1 MVDLTEKLY
10 YSDGHLSRFTARVT
24 SCEKEDGTWAVK
36 LDRSAFFPGGGG
48 QEADEGVLSDM
59 KLLGL
64 REEGEDIVHLTPAPL
79 EPGAL
84 VEGRIDWPL
93 RFSRMQGHS
102 GEHILSG
109 TVHRLFGYDNVGFHM
124 GEEAITIDFSGELS
138 REDLS
143 RAELEANR
151 AIWRDVPV
159 RTLLPTPGELAAMD
173 YRSKKELTGQ
183 VRIVEIEGVDLC
195 ACCAPHVSH
204 SGEVGLLKIIDSM
217 RHRGGTRLT
226 LLCGEAALLDYEAL
240 HENNAAVSAALSA
253 NVRGGGA
260 LPARLG
266 QGIELRHVSFGYEP
280 GCEVLHDITASFR
293 PGECCAV
300 VGASGS
306 GKSTLL
312 RLLMASHADYS
323 GEIRLGECELREI
336 KSESLYDLVSVI
348 EQDVFVFNASIR
360 DNITMFSPFPEA
372 EVERAIELSG
382 LSALVAE
389 RGGDYLCGENGSGL
403 SGGEG
408 QRVSIARS
416 LLRPPRY
423 CWWTRPPPRSTP
435 RRRIRSRTPYSPSGA

>member
-48 QEADEGVLSDM
+48 QGADEGVLSDM

-183 VRIVEIEGVDLC
+183 VRIVKIEGVDLC

-253 NVRGGGA
+253 KRLETGGAIARVMAEQEERRAELTKLKRELLQLKAAALRPTEGSICIFESDIDMITLRELVNAGSELAGKVCAGFAGTDGDYKYIIGSRTVPLRARAKEINAAIDGRGGGSDA
-260 LPARLG
+260 MIQGTSRARRED
-266 QGIELRHVSFGYEP
+266 IERY
-280 GCEVLHDITASFR
+280 
-293 PGECCAV
+293 
-300 VGASGS
+300 
-306 GKSTLL
+306 
-312 RLLMASHADYS
+312 
-323 GEIRLGECELREI
+323 
-336 KSESLYDLVSVI
+336 
-348 EQDVFVFNASIR
+348 FNA
-360 DNITMFSPFPEA
+360 
-372 EVERAIELSG
+372 LK
-382 LSALVAE
+382 
-389 RGGDYLCGENGSGL
+389 
-403 SGGEG
+403 
-408 QRVSIARS
+408 
-416 LLRPPRY
+416 
-423 CWWTRPPPRSTP
+423 
-435 RRRIRSRTPYSPSGA
+435 

>member
-24 SCEKEDGTWAVK
+24 SCEKEDGVWAVK

-204 SGEVGLLKIIDSM
+204 SGEIGLLKIIDSM

-253 NVRGGGA
+253 KRLETGGAIARVMAEQEERRAELTKLKRELLQLKAAALRPTEGSICIFESDIDMITLRELVNAGSELAGKVCAGFAGTDGDYKYIIGSRTVPLRARAKEINAAIDGRGGGSDA
-260 LPARLG
+260 MIQGTSRARRED
-266 QGIELRHVSFGYEP
+266 IERY
-280 GCEVLHDITASFR
+280 
-293 PGECCAV
+293 
-300 VGASGS
+300 
-306 GKSTLL
+306 
-312 RLLMASHADYS
+312 
-323 GEIRLGECELREI
+323 
-336 KSESLYDLVSVI
+336 
-348 EQDVFVFNASIR
+348 FNA
-360 DNITMFSPFPEA
+360 
-372 EVERAIELSG
+372 LK
-382 LSALVAE
+382 
-389 RGGDYLCGENGSGL
+389 
-403 SGGEG
+403 
-408 QRVSIARS
+408 
-416 LLRPPRY
+416 
-423 CWWTRPPPRSTP
+423 
-435 RRRIRSRTPYSPSGA
+435 

>member
-1 MVDLTEKLY
+1 MTEKLY

-24 SCEKEDGTWAVK
+24 SCEREDGTWAVK

-48 QEADEGVLSDM
+48 QEADKGVLSDM

-253 NVRGGGA
+253 KRLETGGAIARVMAEQEERRAELTKLKRELLQLKAAALRPTEGSICIFESDIDMITLRELVNAGSELAGKVCAGFAGTDGDYKYIIGSRSVPLRARAKEINAAIDGRGGGSDA
-260 LPARLG
+260 MIQGTSRARRED
-266 QGIELRHVSFGYEP
+266 IERY
-280 GCEVLHDITASFR
+280 
-293 PGECCAV
+293 
-300 VGASGS
+300 
-306 GKSTLL
+306 
-312 RLLMASHADYS
+312 
-323 GEIRLGECELREI
+323 
-336 KSESLYDLVSVI
+336 
-348 EQDVFVFNASIR
+348 FNA
-360 DNITMFSPFPEA
+360 
-372 EVERAIELSG
+372 LK
-382 LSALVAE
+382 
-389 RGGDYLCGENGSGL
+389 
-403 SGGEG
+403 
-408 QRVSIARS
+408 
-416 LLRPPRY
+416 
-423 CWWTRPPPRSTP
+423 
-435 RRRIRSRTPYSPSGA
+435 

>member
-204 SGEVGLLKIIDSM
+204 TGEVGLLKIIDSM

-253 NVRGGGA
+253 KRLETGGAIARVMAEQEERRAEFTKLKRELLQLKAAALRPTEGSICIFESDIDMITLRELVNAGSELAGKVCAGFAGTDGDYKYIIGSRTVPLRARAKEINAAIDGRGGGSDA
-260 LPARLG
+260 MIQGTSRARRED
-266 QGIELRHVSFGYEP
+266 IERY
-280 GCEVLHDITASFR
+280 
-293 PGECCAV
+293 
-300 VGASGS
+300 
-306 GKSTLL
+306 
-312 RLLMASHADYS
+312 
-323 GEIRLGECELREI
+323 
-336 KSESLYDLVSVI
+336 
-348 EQDVFVFNASIR
+348 FNA
-360 DNITMFSPFPEA
+360 
-372 EVERAIELSG
+372 LK
-382 LSALVAE
+382 
-389 RGGDYLCGENGSGL
+389 
-403 SGGEG
+403 
-408 QRVSIARS
+408 
-416 LLRPPRY
+416 
-423 CWWTRPPPRSTP
+423 
-435 RRRIRSRTPYSPSGA
+435 

>member
-24 SCEKEDGTWAVK
+24 SCEKEDGVWAVK

-253 NVRGGGA
+253 KRLETGGAIARVMAEQEERRAEFTKLKRELLQLKAAALRPTEGSICIFESDIDMITLRELVNAGSELAGKVCAGFAGMDGDYKYIIGSRTVPLRARAKEINAAIDGRGGGSDA
-260 LPARLG
+260 MIQGTSRARRED
-266 QGIELRHVSFGYEP
+266 IERY
-280 GCEVLHDITASFR
+280 
-293 PGECCAV
+293 
-300 VGASGS
+300 
-306 GKSTLL
+306 
-312 RLLMASHADYS
+312 
-323 GEIRLGECELREI
+323 
-336 KSESLYDLVSVI
+336 
-348 EQDVFVFNASIR
+348 FNA
-360 DNITMFSPFPEA
+360 
-372 EVERAIELSG
+372 LK
-382 LSALVAE
+382 
-389 RGGDYLCGENGSGL
+389 
-403 SGGEG
+403 
-408 QRVSIARS
+408 
-416 LLRPPRY
+416 
-423 CWWTRPPPRSTP
+423 
-435 RRRIRSRTPYSPSGA
+435 

>member
-48 QEADEGVLSDM
+48 QGADEGVLSDM

-253 NVRGGGA
+253 KRLETGGAIARVMAEQEERRAELTKLKRELLQLKAAALRPTEGSICIFESDIDMITLRELVNAGSELAGKVCAGFAGTDGDYKYIIGSRTVPLRARAKEINAAIDGRGGGSDA
-260 LPARLG
+260 MIQGTSRARRED
-266 QGIELRHVSFGYEP
+266 IERY
-280 GCEVLHDITASFR
+280 
-293 PGECCAV
+293 
-300 VGASGS
+300 
-306 GKSTLL
+306 
-312 RLLMASHADYS
+312 
-323 GEIRLGECELREI
+323 
-336 KSESLYDLVSVI
+336 
-348 EQDVFVFNASIR
+348 FNA
-360 DNITMFSPFPEA
+360 
-372 EVERAIELSG
+372 LK
-382 LSALVAE
+382 
-389 RGGDYLCGENGSGL
+389 
-403 SGGEG
+403 
-408 QRVSIARS
+408 
-416 LLRPPRY
+416 
-423 CWWTRPPPRSTP
+423 
-435 RRRIRSRTPYSPSGA
+435 

>member
-24 SCEKEDGTWAVK
+24 SCEKEDGAWAVK

-48 QEADEGVLSDM
+48 QGADEGVLSDM

-64 REEGEDIVHLTPAPL
+64 REEGEDIVHLTPALL

-253 NVRGGGA
+253 KRLETGGAIARVMAEQEERRAELTKLKRELLQLKAAALRPTEGSICIFESDIDMITLRELVNAGSELAGKVCAGFAGTDGDYKYIIGSRTVPLRARAKEINAAIDGRGGGSDA
-260 LPARLG
+260 MIQGTSRARRED
-266 QGIELRHVSFGYEP
+266 IERY
-280 GCEVLHDITASFR
+280 
-293 PGECCAV
+293 
-300 VGASGS
+300 
-306 GKSTLL
+306 
-312 RLLMASHADYS
+312 
-323 GEIRLGECELREI
+323 
-336 KSESLYDLVSVI
+336 
-348 EQDVFVFNASIR
+348 FNA
-360 DNITMFSPFPEA
+360 
-372 EVERAIELSG
+372 LK
-382 LSALVAE
+382 
-389 RGGDYLCGENGSGL
+389 
-403 SGGEG
+403 
-408 QRVSIARS
+408 
-416 LLRPPRY
+416 
-423 CWWTRPPPRSTP
+423 
-435 RRRIRSRTPYSPSGA
+435 

>member
-1 MVDLTEKLY
+1 MTEKLY

-24 SCEKEDGTWAVK
+24 SCEKEDGAWAVK

-151 AIWRDVPV
+151 AIWCDVPV

-253 NVRGGGA
+253 KRLETGGAIARVMAEQEERRAELTKLKRELLQLKAAALRPTEGSICIFESDIDMITLRELVNAGSELAGKVCAGFAGTDGDYKYIIGSRTVPLRARAKEINAAIDGRGGGSDA
-260 LPARLG
+260 MIQGTSRARRED
-266 QGIELRHVSFGYEP
+266 IERY
-280 GCEVLHDITASFR
+280 
-293 PGECCAV
+293 
-300 VGASGS
+300 
-306 GKSTLL
+306 
-312 RLLMASHADYS
+312 
-323 GEIRLGECELREI
+323 
-336 KSESLYDLVSVI
+336 
-348 EQDVFVFNASIR
+348 FNA
-360 DNITMFSPFPEA
+360 
-372 EVERAIELSG
+372 LK
-382 LSALVAE
+382 
-389 RGGDYLCGENGSGL
+389 
-403 SGGEG
+403 
-408 QRVSIARS
+408 
-416 LLRPPRY
+416 
-423 CWWTRPPPRSTP
+423 
-435 RRRIRSRTPYSPSGA
+435 

>member
-1 MVDLTEKLY
+1 MTEKLY

-24 SCEKEDGTWAVK
+24 SCEKEDGVWAVK

-253 NVRGGGA
+253 KRLETGGAIARVMAEQEERRAELTKLKRELLQLKAAALRPTEGSICIFESDIDMITLRELVNAGSELAGKVCAGFAGTDGDYKYIIGSRTVSLRARAKEINAAIDGRGGGSDA
-260 LPARLG
+260 MIQGTSRARRED
-266 QGIELRHVSFGYEP
+266 IERY
-280 GCEVLHDITASFR
+280 
-293 PGECCAV
+293 
-300 VGASGS
+300 
-306 GKSTLL
+306 
-312 RLLMASHADYS
+312 
-323 GEIRLGECELREI
+323 
-336 KSESLYDLVSVI
+336 
-348 EQDVFVFNASIR
+348 FNA
-360 DNITMFSPFPEA
+360 
-372 EVERAIELSG
+372 LK
-382 LSALVAE
+382 
-389 RGGDYLCGENGSGL
+389 
-403 SGGEG
+403 
-408 QRVSIARS
+408 
-416 LLRPPRY
+416 
-423 CWWTRPPPRSTP
+423 
-435 RRRIRSRTPYSPSGA
+435 

>member
-1 MVDLTEKLY
+1 MTEKLY

-24 SCEKEDGTWAVK
+24 SCEKEDGAWAVK

-48 QEADEGVLSDM
+48 QGADEGVLSDM

-173 YRSKKELTGQ
+173 YRSKRELTGQ

-253 NVRGGGA
+253 KRLETGGAIARVMAEQEERRAEFTKLKRELLQLKAAALRPTEGSICIFESDIDMITLRELVNAGSELAGKVCAGFAGTDGDYKYIIGSRTVPLRARAKEINAAIDGRGGGSDA
-260 LPARLG
+260 MIQGTSRARRED
-266 QGIELRHVSFGYEP
+266 IERY
-280 GCEVLHDITASFR
+280 
-293 PGECCAV
+293 
-300 VGASGS
+300 
-306 GKSTLL
+306 
-312 RLLMASHADYS
+312 
-323 GEIRLGECELREI
+323 
-336 KSESLYDLVSVI
+336 
-348 EQDVFVFNASIR
+348 FNA
-360 DNITMFSPFPEA
+360 
-372 EVERAIELSG
+372 LK
-382 LSALVAE
+382 
-389 RGGDYLCGENGSGL
+389 
-403 SGGEG
+403 
-408 QRVSIARS
+408 
-416 LLRPPRY
+416 
-423 CWWTRPPPRSTP
+423 
-435 RRRIRSRTPYSPSGA
+435 

>member
-1 MVDLTEKLY
+1 MTEKLY

-24 SCEKEDGTWAVK
+24 SCEKEDGVWAVK

-109 TVHRLFGYDNVGFHM
+109 TVHRLFGYNNVGFHM

-138 REDLS
+138 RENLS

-253 NVRGGGA
+253 KRLETGGAIARVMAEQEERRAELTKLKRELLQLKAAALRPTEGSICIFESDIDMITLRELVNAGSELAGKVCAGFAGTDGDYKYIIGSRTVPLRARAKEINAAIDGRGGGSDA
-260 LPARLG
+260 MIQGTSRARRED
-266 QGIELRHVSFGYEP
+266 IERY
-280 GCEVLHDITASFR
+280 
-293 PGECCAV
+293 
-300 VGASGS
+300 
-306 GKSTLL
+306 
-312 RLLMASHADYS
+312 
-323 GEIRLGECELREI
+323 
-336 KSESLYDLVSVI
+336 
-348 EQDVFVFNASIR
+348 FNA
-360 DNITMFSPFPEA
+360 
-372 EVERAIELSG
+372 LK
-382 LSALVAE
+382 
-389 RGGDYLCGENGSGL
+389 
-403 SGGEG
+403 
-408 QRVSIARS
+408 
-416 LLRPPRY
+416 
-423 CWWTRPPPRSTP
+423 
-435 RRRIRSRTPYSPSGA
+435 

>member
-1 MVDLTEKLY
+1 MQLHYTRGRGNVLSSLDKEVVDLTEKLY

-253 NVRGGGA
+253 KRLETGGAIARVMAEQEERRAEFTKLKRELLQLKAAALRPTEGSICIFESDIDMITLRELVNAGSELAGKVCAGFAGTDGDYKYIIGSRTVPLRARAKEINAAIDGRGGGSDA
-260 LPARLG
+260 MIQGTSRARRED
-266 QGIELRHVSFGYEP
+266 IERY
-280 GCEVLHDITASFR
+280 
-293 PGECCAV
+293 
-300 VGASGS
+300 
-306 GKSTLL
+306 
-312 RLLMASHADYS
+312 
-323 GEIRLGECELREI
+323 
-336 KSESLYDLVSVI
+336 
-348 EQDVFVFNASIR
+348 FNA
-360 DNITMFSPFPEA
+360 
-372 EVERAIELSG
+372 LK
-382 LSALVAE
+382 
-389 RGGDYLCGENGSGL
+389 
-403 SGGEG
+403 
-408 QRVSIARS
+408 
-416 LLRPPRY
+416 
-423 CWWTRPPPRSTP
+423 
-435 RRRIRSRTPYSPSGA
+435 

>member
-1 MVDLTEKLY
+1 MTEKLY

-24 SCEKEDGTWAVK
+24 SCEREDGTWAVK

-48 QEADEGVLSDM
+48 QEADKGVLSDM

-226 LLCGEAALLDYEAL
+226 LLCGEAALLDYAAL

-253 NVRGGGA
+253 KRLETGGAIARVMAEQEERRAEFTKLKRELLQLKAAALRPTEGSICIFESDIDMITLRELVNAGSELAGKVCAGFAGTDGDYKYIIGSRTVPLRARAKEINAAIDGRGGGSDA
-260 LPARLG
+260 MIQGTSRARREE
-266 QGIELRHVSFGYEP
+266 IERY
-280 GCEVLHDITASFR
+280 
-293 PGECCAV
+293 
-300 VGASGS
+300 
-306 GKSTLL
+306 
-312 RLLMASHADYS
+312 
-323 GEIRLGECELREI
+323 
-336 KSESLYDLVSVI
+336 
-348 EQDVFVFNASIR
+348 FNA
-360 DNITMFSPFPEA
+360 
-372 EVERAIELSG
+372 LK
-382 LSALVAE
+382 
-389 RGGDYLCGENGSGL
+389 
-403 SGGEG
+403 
-408 QRVSIARS
+408 
-416 LLRPPRY
+416 
-423 CWWTRPPPRSTP
+423 
-435 RRRIRSRTPYSPSGA
+435 

>member
-1 MVDLTEKLY
+1 MTEKLY

-24 SCEKEDGTWAVK
+24 SCEKEDGAWAVK

-84 VEGRIDWPL
+84 VEGKIDWPL

-183 VRIVEIEGVDLC
+183 VRIVKIEGVDLC

-253 NVRGGGA
+253 KRLETGGAIARVMAEQEERRAELTKLKRELLQLKAAALRPTEGSICIFESDIDMITLRELVNAGSELAGKVCAGFAGTDGDYKYIIGSRTVPLRARAKEINAAIDGRGGGSDA
-260 LPARLG
+260 MIQGTSRARRED
-266 QGIELRHVSFGYEP
+266 IERY
-280 GCEVLHDITASFR
+280 
-293 PGECCAV
+293 
-300 VGASGS
+300 
-306 GKSTLL
+306 
-312 RLLMASHADYS
+312 
-323 GEIRLGECELREI
+323 
-336 KSESLYDLVSVI
+336 
-348 EQDVFVFNASIR
+348 FNA
-360 DNITMFSPFPEA
+360 
-372 EVERAIELSG
+372 LK
-382 LSALVAE
+382 
-389 RGGDYLCGENGSGL
+389 
-403 SGGEG
+403 
-408 QRVSIARS
+408 
-416 LLRPPRY
+416 
-423 CWWTRPPPRSTP
+423 
-435 RRRIRSRTPYSPSGA
+435 

>member
-1 MVDLTEKLY
+1 MTEKLY

-24 SCEKEDGTWAVK
+24 SCEKEDGVWAVK

-253 NVRGGGA
+253 KRLETGGAIARVMAEQEERRAELTKLKRELLQLKAAALRPTEGSICIFESDIDMITLRELVNAGSELAGKVCAGFAGTDGDYKYIIGSRTVPLRARAKEINAAIDGRGGGSDA
-260 LPARLG
+260 MIQGTSRARRED
-266 QGIELRHVSFGYEP
+266 IERY
-280 GCEVLHDITASFR
+280 
-293 PGECCAV
+293 
-300 VGASGS
+300 
-306 GKSTLL
+306 
-312 RLLMASHADYS
+312 
-323 GEIRLGECELREI
+323 
-336 KSESLYDLVSVI
+336 
-348 EQDVFVFNASIR
+348 FNA
-360 DNITMFSPFPEA
+360 
-372 EVERAIELSG
+372 LK
-382 LSALVAE
+382 
-389 RGGDYLCGENGSGL
+389 
-403 SGGEG
+403 
-408 QRVSIARS
+408 
-416 LLRPPRY
+416 
-423 CWWTRPPPRSTP
+423 
-435 RRRIRSRTPYSPSGA
+435 

>member
-1 MVDLTEKLY
+1 MTEKLY

-217 RHRGGTRLT
+217 RHRGGTRMT

-253 NVRGGGA
+253 KRLETGGAIARVMAEQEERRAELTKLKRELLQLKAAALRPTEGSICIFESDIDMITLRELVNAGSELAGKVCAGFAGTDGDYKYIIGSRTVPLRARAKEINAAIDGRGGGSDA
-260 LPARLG
+260 MIQGTSRARRED
-266 QGIELRHVSFGYEP
+266 IERY
-280 GCEVLHDITASFR
+280 
-293 PGECCAV
+293 
-300 VGASGS
+300 
-306 GKSTLL
+306 
-312 RLLMASHADYS
+312 
-323 GEIRLGECELREI
+323 
-336 KSESLYDLVSVI
+336 
-348 EQDVFVFNASIR
+348 FNA
-360 DNITMFSPFPEA
+360 
-372 EVERAIELSG
+372 LK
-382 LSALVAE
+382 
-389 RGGDYLCGENGSGL
+389 
-403 SGGEG
+403 
-408 QRVSIARS
+408 
-416 LLRPPRY
+416 
-423 CWWTRPPPRSTP
+423 
-435 RRRIRSRTPYSPSGA
+435 

>member
-1 MVDLTEKLY
+1 MTEKLY

-253 NVRGGGA
+253 KRLETGGAIARVMAEQEERRAELTKLKRELLQLKAAALRPTEGSICIFESDIDMITLRELVNAGSELAGKVCAGFAGTDGDYKYIICSRTVPLRARAKEINAAIDGRGGGSDA
-260 LPARLG
+260 MIQGTSRARRED
-266 QGIELRHVSFGYEP
+266 IERY
-280 GCEVLHDITASFR
+280 
-293 PGECCAV
+293 
-300 VGASGS
+300 
-306 GKSTLL
+306 
-312 RLLMASHADYS
+312 
-323 GEIRLGECELREI
+323 
-336 KSESLYDLVSVI
+336 
-348 EQDVFVFNASIR
+348 FNA
-360 DNITMFSPFPEA
+360 
-372 EVERAIELSG
+372 LK
-382 LSALVAE
+382 
-389 RGGDYLCGENGSGL
+389 
-403 SGGEG
+403 
-408 QRVSIARS
+408 
-416 LLRPPRY
+416 
-423 CWWTRPPPRSTP
+423 
-435 RRRIRSRTPYSPSGA
+435 

>member
-1 MVDLTEKLY
+1 MTEKLY

-24 SCEKEDGTWAVK
+24 SCEKEDGAWAVK

-217 RHRGGTRLT
+217 RGGTRLT

-253 NVRGGGA
+253 KRLETGGAIARVMAEQEERRAEFTKLKRELLQLKAAALRPTEGSICIFESDIDMITLRELVNAGSELAGKVCAGFAGTDGDYKYIIGSRTVPLRARAKEINAAIDGRGGGSDA
-260 LPARLG
+260 MIQGTSRARRED
-266 QGIELRHVSFGYEP
+266 IERY
-280 GCEVLHDITASFR
+280 
-293 PGECCAV
+293 
-300 VGASGS
+300 
-306 GKSTLL
+306 
-312 RLLMASHADYS
+312 
-323 GEIRLGECELREI
+323 
-336 KSESLYDLVSVI
+336 
-348 EQDVFVFNASIR
+348 FNA
-360 DNITMFSPFPEA
+360 
-372 EVERAIELSG
+372 LK
-382 LSALVAE
+382 
-389 RGGDYLCGENGSGL
+389 
-403 SGGEG
+403 
-408 QRVSIARS
+408 
-416 LLRPPRY
+416 
-423 CWWTRPPPRSTP
+423 
-435 RRRIRSRTPYSPSGA
+435 

>member
-1 MVDLTEKLY
+1 MTEKLY

-84 VEGRIDWPL
+84 VEGKIDWPL

-183 VRIVEIEGVDLC
+183 VRIVKIEGVDLC

-253 NVRGGGA
+253 KRLETGGAIARVMAEQEERRAEFTKLKRELLQLKAAALRPTEGSICIFESDIDMITLRELVNAGSELAGKVCAGFAGTDGDYKYIIGSRSVPLRARAKEINAAIDGRGGGSDA
-260 LPARLG
+260 MIQGTSRARRED
-266 QGIELRHVSFGYEP
+266 IERY
-280 GCEVLHDITASFR
+280 
-293 PGECCAV
+293 
-300 VGASGS
+300 
-306 GKSTLL
+306 
-312 RLLMASHADYS
+312 
-323 GEIRLGECELREI
+323 
-336 KSESLYDLVSVI
+336 
-348 EQDVFVFNASIR
+348 FNA
-360 DNITMFSPFPEA
+360 
-372 EVERAIELSG
+372 LK
-382 LSALVAE
+382 
-389 RGGDYLCGENGSGL
+389 
-403 SGGEG
+403 
-408 QRVSIARS
+408 
-416 LLRPPRY
+416 
-423 CWWTRPPPRSTP
+423 
-435 RRRIRSRTPYSPSGA
+435 

>member
-24 SCEKEDGTWAVK
+24 SCEKEDGAWAVK

-48 QEADEGVLSDM
+48 QGADEGVLSDM

-253 NVRGGGA
+253 KRLETGGAIARVMAEQEERRAEFTKLKRELLQLKAAALRPTEGSICIFESDIDMITLRELVNAGSELAGKVCAGFAGTDGDYKYIIGSRTVPLRARAKEINAAIDGRGGGSDA
-260 LPARLG
+260 MIQGTSRARRED
-266 QGIELRHVSFGYEP
+266 IERY
-280 GCEVLHDITASFR
+280 
-293 PGECCAV
+293 
-300 VGASGS
+300 
-306 GKSTLL
+306 
-312 RLLMASHADYS
+312 
-323 GEIRLGECELREI
+323 
-336 KSESLYDLVSVI
+336 
-348 EQDVFVFNASIR
+348 FNA
-360 DNITMFSPFPEA
+360 
-372 EVERAIELSG
+372 LK
-382 LSALVAE
+382 
-389 RGGDYLCGENGSGL
+389 
-403 SGGEG
+403 
-408 QRVSIARS
+408 
-416 LLRPPRY
+416 
-423 CWWTRPPPRSTP
+423 
-435 RRRIRSRTPYSPSGA
+435 

>member
-1 MVDLTEKLY
+1 MTEKLY

-24 SCEKEDGTWAVK
+24 SCEKEDGAWAVK

-48 QEADEGVLSDM
+48 QGADEGVLSDM

-183 VRIVEIEGVDLC
+183 VRIVKIEGVDLC

-253 NVRGGGA
+253 KRLETGGAIARVMAEQEERRAELTKLKRELLQLKAAALRPTEGSICIFESDIDMITLRELVNAGSELAGKVCAGFAGTDGDYKYIIGSRTVPLRARAKEINAAIDGRGGGSDA
-260 LPARLG
+260 MIQGTSRARRED
-266 QGIELRHVSFGYEP
+266 IERY
-280 GCEVLHDITASFR
+280 
-293 PGECCAV
+293 
-300 VGASGS
+300 
-306 GKSTLL
+306 
-312 RLLMASHADYS
+312 
-323 GEIRLGECELREI
+323 
-336 KSESLYDLVSVI
+336 
-348 EQDVFVFNASIR
+348 FNA
-360 DNITMFSPFPEA
+360 
-372 EVERAIELSG
+372 LK
-382 LSALVAE
+382 
-389 RGGDYLCGENGSGL
+389 
-403 SGGEG
+403 
-408 QRVSIARS
+408 
-416 LLRPPRY
+416 
-423 CWWTRPPPRSTP
+423 
-435 RRRIRSRTPYSPSGA
+435 

>member
-24 SCEKEDGTWAVK
+24 SCEKEDGAWAVK
-36 LDRSAFFPGGGG
+36 LDRSAFFPGGGQG
-48 QEADEGVLSDM
+48 ADEGVLSDM

-253 NVRGGGA
+253 KRLETGGAIARVMAEQEERRAEFTKLKRELLQLKAAALRPTEGSICIFESDIDMITLRELVNAGSELAGKVCAGFAGTDGDYKYIIGSRSVPLRARAKEINATIDGRGGGSDA
-260 LPARLG
+260 MIQGTSRARRED
-266 QGIELRHVSFGYEP
+266 IERY
-280 GCEVLHDITASFR
+280 
-293 PGECCAV
+293 
-300 VGASGS
+300 
-306 GKSTLL
+306 
-312 RLLMASHADYS
+312 
-323 GEIRLGECELREI
+323 
-336 KSESLYDLVSVI
+336 
-348 EQDVFVFNASIR
+348 FNA
-360 DNITMFSPFPEA
+360 
-372 EVERAIELSG
+372 LK
-382 LSALVAE
+382 
-389 RGGDYLCGENGSGL
+389 
-403 SGGEG
+403 
-408 QRVSIARS
+408 
-416 LLRPPRY
+416 
-423 CWWTRPPPRSTP
+423 
-435 RRRIRSRTPYSPSGA
+435 

>member
-1 MVDLTEKLY
+1 MTEKLY

-24 SCEKEDGTWAVK
+24 SCEKENGAWAVK

-138 REDLS
+138 PEDLS

-253 NVRGGGA
+253 KRLETGGAIARVMAEQEERRAELTKLKRELLQLKAAALRPTEGSICIFESDIDMITLRELVNAGSELAGKVCAGFAGTDGDYKYIIGSRTVPLRARAKEINAAIDGRGGGSDA
-260 LPARLG
+260 MIQGTSRARRED
-266 QGIELRHVSFGYEP
+266 IERY
-280 GCEVLHDITASFR
+280 
-293 PGECCAV
+293 
-300 VGASGS
+300 
-306 GKSTLL
+306 
-312 RLLMASHADYS
+312 
-323 GEIRLGECELREI
+323 
-336 KSESLYDLVSVI
+336 
-348 EQDVFVFNASIR
+348 FNA
-360 DNITMFSPFPEA
+360 
-372 EVERAIELSG
+372 LK
-382 LSALVAE
+382 
-389 RGGDYLCGENGSGL
+389 
-403 SGGEG
+403 
-408 QRVSIARS
+408 
-416 LLRPPRY
+416 
-423 CWWTRPPPRSTP
+423 
-435 RRRIRSRTPYSPSGA
+435 

>member
-36 LDRSAFFPGGGG
+36 LDRSAFFPGGG

-253 NVRGGGA
+253 KRLETGGAIARVMAEQEERRAELTKLKRELLQLKAAALRPTEGSICIFESDIDMITLRELVNAGSELAGKVCAGFAGTDGDYKYIIGSRTVPLRASAKEINAAIDGRGGGSDA
-260 LPARLG
+260 MIQGTSRARRED
-266 QGIELRHVSFGYEP
+266 IERY
-280 GCEVLHDITASFR
+280 
-293 PGECCAV
+293 
-300 VGASGS
+300 
-306 GKSTLL
+306 
-312 RLLMASHADYS
+312 
-323 GEIRLGECELREI
+323 
-336 KSESLYDLVSVI
+336 
-348 EQDVFVFNASIR
+348 FNA
-360 DNITMFSPFPEA
+360 
-372 EVERAIELSG
+372 LK
-382 LSALVAE
+382 
-389 RGGDYLCGENGSGL
+389 
-403 SGGEG
+403 
-408 QRVSIARS
+408 
-416 LLRPPRY
+416 
-423 CWWTRPPPRSTP
+423 
-435 RRRIRSRTPYSPSGA
+435 

>member
-240 HENNAAVSAALSA
+240 HENNAAVSTALSA
-253 NVRGGGA
+253 KRLETGGAIARVMAEQEERRAELTKLKRELLQLKAAALRPTEGSICIFESDIDMITLRELVNAGSELAGKVCAGFAGTDGDYKYIIGSRTVPLRARAKEINAAIDGRGGGSDA
-260 LPARLG
+260 MIQGTSRARRED
-266 QGIELRHVSFGYEP
+266 IERY
-280 GCEVLHDITASFR
+280 
-293 PGECCAV
+293 
-300 VGASGS
+300 
-306 GKSTLL
+306 
-312 RLLMASHADYS
+312 
-323 GEIRLGECELREI
+323 
-336 KSESLYDLVSVI
+336 
-348 EQDVFVFNASIR
+348 FNA
-360 DNITMFSPFPEA
+360 
-372 EVERAIELSG
+372 LK
-382 LSALVAE
+382 
-389 RGGDYLCGENGSGL
+389 
-403 SGGEG
+403 
-408 QRVSIARS
+408 
-416 LLRPPRY
+416 
-423 CWWTRPPPRSTP
+423 
-435 RRRIRSRTPYSPSGA
+435 

>member
-1 MVDLTEKLY
+1 MVILTEKLY
-10 YSDGHLSRFTARVT
+10 YSDGHLSRFTAHVT
-24 SCEKEDGTWAVK
+24 SCEREDGAWAVK

-48 QEADEGVLSDM
+48 QGADEGVLSDM

-84 VEGRIDWPL
+84 VEGRINWPL
-93 RFSRMQGHS
+93 RFARMQGHS

-183 VRIVEIEGVDLC
+183 VRIVKIEGVDLC

-226 LLCGEAALLDYEAL
+226 LLCGEAAMLDYDAL

-253 NVRGGGA
+253 KRLETGAAVARVMAEQEERRAELTKLKRELLQLKSAALRPTEGSICIFESDIDMITLRELVNAGAELAGKVCAGFAGTDGDYKYIIGSHTLPLRSMSREINTAIDGRGGGSDTMIQGTSR
-260 LPARLG
+260 ARRED
-266 QGIELRHVSFGYEP
+266 IERY
-280 GCEVLHDITASFR
+280 
-293 PGECCAV
+293 
-300 VGASGS
+300 
-306 GKSTLL
+306 
-312 RLLMASHADYS
+312 
-323 GEIRLGECELREI
+323 
-336 KSESLYDLVSVI
+336 
-348 EQDVFVFNASIR
+348 FNA
-360 DNITMFSPFPEA
+360 
-372 EVERAIELSG
+372 LK
-382 LSALVAE
+382 
-389 RGGDYLCGENGSGL
+389 
-403 SGGEG
+403 
-408 QRVSIARS
+408 
-416 LLRPPRY
+416 
-423 CWWTRPPPRSTP
+423 
-435 RRRIRSRTPYSPSGA
+435 

>member
-1 MVDLTEKLY
+1 MTEKLY

-159 RTLLPTPGELAAMD
+159 RTLLSTPGELAAMD

-253 NVRGGGA
+253 KRLETGGAIARVMAEQEERRAELTKLKRELLQLKAAALRPTEGSICIFESDIDMITLRELVNAGSELAGQVCAGFAGTDGDYKYIIGSRTVPLRARAKEINAAIDGRGGGSDA
-260 LPARLG
+260 MIQGTSRARRED
-266 QGIELRHVSFGYEP
+266 IERY
-280 GCEVLHDITASFR
+280 
-293 PGECCAV
+293 
-300 VGASGS
+300 
-306 GKSTLL
+306 
-312 RLLMASHADYS
+312 
-323 GEIRLGECELREI
+323 
-336 KSESLYDLVSVI
+336 
-348 EQDVFVFNASIR
+348 FNA
-360 DNITMFSPFPEA
+360 
-372 EVERAIELSG
+372 LK
-382 LSALVAE
+382 
-389 RGGDYLCGENGSGL
+389 
-403 SGGEG
+403 
-408 QRVSIARS
+408 
-416 LLRPPRY
+416 
-423 CWWTRPPPRSTP
+423 
-435 RRRIRSRTPYSPSGA
+435 

>member
-1 MVDLTEKLY
+1 MTEKLY

-24 SCEKEDGTWAVK
+24 SCEKEDGAWAVK

-253 NVRGGGA
+253 KRLETGGAIARVMAEQEERRAEFTKLKRELLQLKAAALRPTEGSICIFESDIDMITLRELVNAGSELAGKVCAGFEGTDGDYKYIIGSRTVPLRARAKEINAAIDGRGGGSDA
-260 LPARLG
+260 MIQGTSRARRED
-266 QGIELRHVSFGYEP
+266 IEWY
-280 GCEVLHDITASFR
+280 
-293 PGECCAV
+293 
-300 VGASGS
+300 
-306 GKSTLL
+306 
-312 RLLMASHADYS
+312 
-323 GEIRLGECELREI
+323 
-336 KSESLYDLVSVI
+336 
-348 EQDVFVFNASIR
+348 FNA
-360 DNITMFSPFPEA
+360 
-372 EVERAIELSG
+372 LK
-382 LSALVAE
+382 
-389 RGGDYLCGENGSGL
+389 
-403 SGGEG
+403 
-408 QRVSIARS
+408 
-416 LLRPPRY
+416 
-423 CWWTRPPPRSTP
+423 
-435 RRRIRSRTPYSPSGA
+435 

>member
-1 MVDLTEKLY
+1 MTEKLY

-159 RTLLPTPGELAAMD
+159 RTLLPTPGEFAAMD

-253 NVRGGGA
+253 KRLETGGAIARVMAEQEERRAEFTKLKRELLQLKAAALRPTEGSICIFESDIDMITLRELVNAGSELAGKVCAGFAGTDGDYKYIIGSRTVPLRARAKEINAAIDGRGGGSDA
-260 LPARLG
+260 MIQGTSRARRED
-266 QGIELRHVSFGYEP
+266 IERY
-280 GCEVLHDITASFR
+280 
-293 PGECCAV
+293 
-300 VGASGS
+300 
-306 GKSTLL
+306 
-312 RLLMASHADYS
+312 
-323 GEIRLGECELREI
+323 
-336 KSESLYDLVSVI
+336 
-348 EQDVFVFNASIR
+348 FNA
-360 DNITMFSPFPEA
+360 
-372 EVERAIELSG
+372 LK
-382 LSALVAE
+382 
-389 RGGDYLCGENGSGL
+389 
-403 SGGEG
+403 
-408 QRVSIARS
+408 
-416 LLRPPRY
+416 
-423 CWWTRPPPRSTP
+423 
-435 RRRIRSRTPYSPSGA
+435 

>member
-109 TVHRLFGYDNVGFHM
+109 TVPRLFGYDNVGFHM

-253 NVRGGGA
+253 KRLETGGAIARVMAEQEERRAELTKLKRELLQLKAAALRPTEGSICIFESDIDMITLRELVNAGSELAGKVCAGFAGTDGDYKYIIGSRTVPLRARAKEINAAIDGRGGGSDA
-260 LPARLG
+260 MIQGTSRARRED
-266 QGIELRHVSFGYEP
+266 IERY
-280 GCEVLHDITASFR
+280 
-293 PGECCAV
+293 
-300 VGASGS
+300 
-306 GKSTLL
+306 
-312 RLLMASHADYS
+312 
-323 GEIRLGECELREI
+323 
-336 KSESLYDLVSVI
+336 
-348 EQDVFVFNASIR
+348 FNA
-360 DNITMFSPFPEA
+360 
-372 EVERAIELSG
+372 LK
-382 LSALVAE
+382 
-389 RGGDYLCGENGSGL
+389 
-403 SGGEG
+403 
-408 QRVSIARS
+408 
-416 LLRPPRY
+416 
-423 CWWTRPPPRSTP
+423 
-435 RRRIRSRTPYSPSGA
+435 

>member
-1 MVDLTEKLY
+1 MLSSLDKEVVDLTEKLY

-253 NVRGGGA
+253 KRLETGGAIARVMAEQEERRAEFTKLKRELLQLKAAALRPTEGSICIFESDIDMITLRELVNAGSELAGKVCAGFAGTDGDYKYIIGSRTVPLRARAKEINAAIDGRGGGSDA
-260 LPARLG
+260 MIQGTSRARRED
-266 QGIELRHVSFGYEP
+266 IERY
-280 GCEVLHDITASFR
+280 
-293 PGECCAV
+293 
-300 VGASGS
+300 
-306 GKSTLL
+306 
-312 RLLMASHADYS
+312 
-323 GEIRLGECELREI
+323 
-336 KSESLYDLVSVI
+336 
-348 EQDVFVFNASIR
+348 FNA
-360 DNITMFSPFPEA
+360 
-372 EVERAIELSG
+372 LK
-382 LSALVAE
+382 
-389 RGGDYLCGENGSGL
+389 
-403 SGGEG
+403 
-408 QRVSIARS
+408 
-416 LLRPPRY
+416 
-423 CWWTRPPPRSTP
+423 
-435 RRRIRSRTPYSPSGA
+435 

>member
-1 MVDLTEKLY
+1 VVDLTEKLY

-24 SCEKEDGTWAVK
+24 SCEKEDGVWAVK

-253 NVRGGGA
+253 KRLETGGAIARVMAEQEERRAELTKLKRELLQLKAAALRPTEGSICIFESDIDMITLRELVNAGSELAGKVCAGFAGTDGDYKYIIGSRTVPLRARAKEINAAIDGRGGGSDA
-260 LPARLG
+260 MIQGTSRARRED
-266 QGIELRHVSFGYEP
+266 IERY
-280 GCEVLHDITASFR
+280 
-293 PGECCAV
+293 
-300 VGASGS
+300 
-306 GKSTLL
+306 
-312 RLLMASHADYS
+312 
-323 GEIRLGECELREI
+323 
-336 KSESLYDLVSVI
+336 
-348 EQDVFVFNASIR
+348 FNA
-360 DNITMFSPFPEA
+360 
-372 EVERAIELSG
+372 LK
-382 LSALVAE
+382 
-389 RGGDYLCGENGSGL
+389 
-403 SGGEG
+403 
-408 QRVSIARS
+408 
-416 LLRPPRY
+416 
-423 CWWTRPPPRSTP
+423 
-435 RRRIRSRTPYSPSGA
+435 

>member
-24 SCEKEDGTWAVK
+24 SCEKEDGAWAVK

-183 VRIVEIEGVDLC
+183 VRIVEIEGVDRC

-253 NVRGGGA
+253 KRLETGGAIARVMAEQEERRAELTKLKRELLQLKAAALRPTEGSICIFESDIDMITLRELVNAGSELAGKVCAGFAGTDGDYKYIIGSRSVPLRARAKEINAAIDGRGGGSDA
-260 LPARLG
+260 MIQGTSRARRED
-266 QGIELRHVSFGYEP
+266 IERY
-280 GCEVLHDITASFR
+280 
-293 PGECCAV
+293 
-300 VGASGS
+300 
-306 GKSTLL
+306 
-312 RLLMASHADYS
+312 
-323 GEIRLGECELREI
+323 
-336 KSESLYDLVSVI
+336 
-348 EQDVFVFNASIR
+348 FNA
-360 DNITMFSPFPEA
+360 
-372 EVERAIELSG
+372 LK
-382 LSALVAE
+382 
-389 RGGDYLCGENGSGL
+389 
-403 SGGEG
+403 
-408 QRVSIARS
+408 
-416 LLRPPRY
+416 
-423 CWWTRPPPRSTP
+423 
-435 RRRIRSRTPYSPSGA
+435 

>member
-24 SCEKEDGTWAVK
+24 SCEKEDGAWAVK

-84 VEGRIDWPL
+84 VEGKIDWPL

-253 NVRGGGA
+253 KRLETGGAIARVMAEQEERRAELTKLKRELLQLKAAALRPTEGSICIFESDIDMITLRELVNAGSELAGKVCAGFAGTDGDYKYIIGSRSVPLRARAKEINAAIDGRGGGSDA
-260 LPARLG
+260 MIQGTSRARRED
-266 QGIELRHVSFGYEP
+266 IERY
-280 GCEVLHDITASFR
+280 
-293 PGECCAV
+293 
-300 VGASGS
+300 
-306 GKSTLL
+306 
-312 RLLMASHADYS
+312 
-323 GEIRLGECELREI
+323 
-336 KSESLYDLVSVI
+336 
-348 EQDVFVFNASIR
+348 FNA
-360 DNITMFSPFPEA
+360 
-372 EVERAIELSG
+372 LK
-382 LSALVAE
+382 
-389 RGGDYLCGENGSGL
+389 
-403 SGGEG
+403 
-408 QRVSIARS
+408 
-416 LLRPPRY
+416 
-423 CWWTRPPPRSTP
+423 
-435 RRRIRSRTPYSPSGA
+435 